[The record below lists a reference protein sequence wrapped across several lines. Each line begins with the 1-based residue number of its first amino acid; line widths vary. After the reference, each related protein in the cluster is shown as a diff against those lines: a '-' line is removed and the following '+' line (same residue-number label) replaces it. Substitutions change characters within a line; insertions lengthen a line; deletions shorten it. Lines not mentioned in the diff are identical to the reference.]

1 MEDQR
6 GVVIDD
12 ATRTILLVGGQRAAA
27 DPAEAGKADRPIRK
41 RLRDPLLHV
50 FSTSAVPGPPWQAP
64 SRPRLRTRRRPKRS
78 GAHGISMVPS
88 EAEPRKRKEALQQE
102 RIGDV
107 DQERAGERHQQE
119 GQW

>member
-50 FSTSAVPGPPWQAP
+50 LFHLRRARATLAGAEQAE
-64 SRPRLRTRRRPKRS
+64 
-78 GAHGISMVPS
+78 AQNEE
-88 EAEPRKRKEALQQE
+88 EAEAIRRAWHQHGPLRSRTTEA
-102 RIGDV
+102 
-107 DQERAGERHQQE
+107 
-119 GQW
+119 